1 MASQRAVPPPPAHA
15 PLLKSN
21 NNSLY
26 YVKASSACLTGSL
39 SGTLALPSLHGFA
52 LYFISSL
59 ITSALFIVLKMS
71 KTTTKK
77 PVYFQNG
84 VRDVVLT
91 GLGENLL
98 AFVLFWTF
106 FYSVVHGE
114 LTLWI
119 ENRKN
124 VPLTKLKQF
133 TIDIKSYS

>member
-1 MASQRAVPPPPAHA
+1 MVGSKQAIPPPPPHA
-15 PLLKSN
+15 PLVQSN

-26 YVKASSACLTGSL
+26 YVKASSACLAGSL

-59 ITSALFIVLKMS
+59 ITSTLFVLLKMS
-71 KTTTKK
+71 NSSTKR

-91 GLGENLL
+91 GVGENLL

-106 FYSVVHGE
+106 FYSVVH
-114 LTLWI
+114 
-119 ENRKN
+119 
-124 VPLTKLKQF
+124 VY
-133 TIDIKSYS
+133 D